1 MKISCIAIDDEVL
14 ALNKIKRF
22 ISRVD
27 FLELH
32 NTFDNAKDAFKS
44 IESNPIDL
52 IFLDIEMPETNGFEF
67 LNKISNKPYVI
78 MTTAFDQYA
87 LKSYEFSVC
96 DYLLKPIQFDRFLV
110 AVEKVYSLINNKVI
124 AQSDRESTNKEKE
137 HIHVKSSGNII
148 KIFIDD
154 ILYIEGMK
162 DYLAINLKDN
172 RVLTLMSF
180 NKLLDKLPQSLFIRI
195 HKSFLIAINK
205 IDEFKCQEIKI
216 GDNIIPVS
224 RTYKNQVNNLKNK
237 LV

>member
-52 IFLDIEMPETNGFEF
+52 IFLDIEMPETNGFDF
-67 LNKISNKPYVI
+67 LSKISNKPYVI

-87 LKSYEFSVC
+87 LKSYEFAVS

-110 AVEKVYSLINNKVI
+110 AIEKVYSLIKDKAIACSDNN
-124 AQSDRESTNKEKE
+124 SSNEKE
-137 HIHVKSSGNII
+137 HIHVKSSGNIV

-162 DYLAINLKDN
+162 DYLAINLKDT

-195 HKSFLIAINK
+195 HKSFLVAINK

-216 GDNIIPVS
+216 GDNIIPIS
-224 RTYKNQVNNLKNK
+224 RTYKNQVNKLKIK